1 MGLKFLCRLDPKSL
15 VLQEVGDKKVSWV
28 QVFRKG
34 AWEHPRYGALKFTD
48 EIFAG
53 FIKNFND
60 RVRKIDLAI
69 DAEHE
74 LEKGACGWMKQVET
88 RVDGGFWALVE
99 WTSRGLQLVT
109 DGVFKYLSGD
119 FDYVWKDDE
128 TGKKYHNVLFG
139 AALTNRPFI
148 KGMSPINLSEFRKE
162 LENDENIRNTFQL
175 AEDVLKLKEGDI
187 KMRTDAE
194 ILAVTNEADLTPEE
208 KARKAILLK
217 AQVLCDRAKK
227 VGLKENA
234 TEEEVDK
241 AEKKVALSE
250 RAKKVGLKE
259 GATEGDVTAK
269 EKELN
274 EKAVKEYSAR
284 CVRVGLKEPVEKDVL
299 EKAEVTLAERAKKIG
314 LSEGATLEEVV
325 VKEKEVAAKGVNVIG
340 NENEKKVAASLGL
353 PADAT
358 LDQIHAAASVFV
370 KSVADRIEGSART
383 MSERAK
389 AIGLSETAT
398 ETEVV
403 AKEKELSEK
412 KAKNDAEAFL
422 KADVPALEIKLSEM
436 KEKGAEALTIRLLE
450 ETIASKKKLREEVVR
465 GAKDKIELKLKEH
478 FRAGKLTVKERDT
491 LKAIL
496 FSEVDAGETSFKLS
510 EKDNDGKDVEAT
522 RTLNE
527 ILDALLTDRPAIVEL
542 KEIAKK
548 ELTEPPKKDGK
559 ELKDGEA
566 AEVGGRVAKRITGS
580 SKSAKQL
587 AERAKKVG
595 LSETATLAEIEAKEK
610 K

>member
-15 VLQEVGDKKVSWV
+15 VLQEIGGKKVSWV
-28 QVFRKG
+28 QIFRKG
-34 AWEHPRYGALKFTD
+34 AWKHPRYGALKFTD

-74 LEKGACGWMKQVET
+74 SEKGACGWIKQVET
-88 RVDGGFWALVE
+88 RVDGGLWALVE
-99 WTSRGLQLVT
+99 WTSRGLQLVA

-119 FDYVWKDDE
+119 FDYIWKDDE

-162 LENDENIRNTFQL
+162 LENDENIRNAFQL
-175 AEDVLKLKEGDI
+175 AEDVLKLKEGDTVKTDVELLAI
-187 KMRTDAE
+187 KDDST
-194 ILAVTNEADLTPEE
+194 LTPEE
-208 KARKAILLK
+208 KNRKAILLK
-217 AQVLCDRAKK
+217 KQVLCDRAKK
-227 VGLKENA
+227 VGLG
-234 TEEEVDK
+234 EETSEEDINK

-259 GATEGDVTAK
+259 NATEVDVTAK

-284 CVRVGLKEPVEKDVL
+284 CVRVGLKEPVEKDAL
-299 EKAEVTLAERAKKIG
+299 EKAEVALTERAKKIG
-314 LSEGATLEEVV
+314 LSEGATLEEVA
-325 VKEKEVAAKGVNVIG
+325 VKEKEVAAKGADVLG
-340 NENEKKVAASLGL
+340 NENEQKVATSLGL
-353 PADAT
+353 PANAT
-358 LDQIHAAASVFV
+358 LDQIHKVASEFV
-370 KSVADRIEGSART
+370 KSVANRIEGSART
-383 MSERAK
+383 MSDRAK

-412 KAKNDAEAFL
+412 KAKDDAEAFL

-450 ETIASKKKLREEVVR
+450 ETIASKKKLREEVVK

-478 FRAGKLTVKERDT
+478 FRTGKLTVKERDI

-510 EKDNDGKDVEAT
+510 EKDAAGKDVEAT
-522 RTLNE
+522 KTLNE

-542 KEIAKK
+542 KELAKK

-580 SKSAKQL
+580 SKTAKQL
-587 AERAKKVG
+587 AERAKKLG